1 MSLVANPLQEFQCRG
16 VAVNEERIRV
26 AHPDDLLKALGQTD
40 HCKFL
45 SKTKFSQRLESKVEL
60 TLASVNDNE
69 LRQIIRSLGQH
80 PGISPVHHFLHRG
93 IVIGP
98 DHGLDLEFPV
108 IFLGRHPAAED
119 NAGGYR
125 IGTLDIGVVEALYV
139 LRQDIHPD
147 GLAEFLQH
155 GRTVLVR
162 VGVLFLAD
170 GIELIL
176 PGVPCAQ
183 VQQGELVTLDRDAE
197 TDSLHL
203 HVRKERHNDLAG
215 NLPELGLYFSNELA
229 QD

>member
-1 MSLVANPLQEFQCRG
+1 M
-16 VAVNEERIRV
+16 
-26 AHPDDLLKALGQTD
+26 
-40 HCKFL
+40 
-45 SKTKFSQRLESKVEL
+45 
-60 TLASVNDNE
+60 
-69 LRQIIRSLGQH
+69 
-80 PGISPVHHFLHRG
+80 
-93 IVIGP
+93 
-98 DHGLDLEFPV
+98 
-108 IFLGRHPAAED
+108 
-119 NAGGYR
+119 
-125 IGTLDIGVVEALYV
+125 

-215 NLPELGLYFSNELA
+215 NLPELRPNLRNELT